1 MATAPSPSALWARF
15 EALAEAQL
23 NEGITRS
30 DKTDKPGVSE
40 ADTVSETP
48 TEPAKPKLAWF
59 RRRVRASLH
68 CCHNNSVIC
77 SPLQITE
84 GSEDQTLPRMVITQ
98 PLVVITDFLA
108 EPKT

>member
-23 NEGITRS
+23 NKNVTRS
-30 DKTDKPGVSE
+30 GETDKPGVSE
-40 ADTVSETP
+40 AEAISETA

-59 RRRVRASLH
+59 RRRVRASLR
-68 CCHNNSVIC
+68 CRQDNSVIYL
-77 SPLQITE
+77 PFQITE
-84 GSEDQTLPRMVITQ
+84 GSDDQTLPRMVITQ

-108 EPKT
+108 EPK